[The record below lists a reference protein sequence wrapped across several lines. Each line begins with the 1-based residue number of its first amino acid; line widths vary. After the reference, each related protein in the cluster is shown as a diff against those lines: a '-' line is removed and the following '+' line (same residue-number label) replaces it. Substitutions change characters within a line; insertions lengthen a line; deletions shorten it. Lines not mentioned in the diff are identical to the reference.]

1 MSKKPL
7 PGRTNPTLTK
17 LSRALV
23 ASIGLFGVTLGDAYG
38 QQVALLDSGVD
49 PTRGFNIAPG
59 FNYYENTDDTS
70 DVSDREGEGHGTVSV
85 RVASEAFSGE
95 IVPFV
100 VTDGDLTRSNESQ
113 VRVARDN
120 ALADILGRSNIRVV
134 GFTWGTEGVSGA
146 AAPLMSDLSR
156 GGKVIAILAGNEF
169 GAQPNALSTASF
181 NLPGVIIVG
190 ATDADGVL
198 LPESNRAGTTAERYV
213 AAIGLPNANATRG
226 GTSWATARISGIAGA
241 VFLQN
246 PNLTANEVVDVILQ
260 SAEDRGAPGTDPV
273 YGRGVI
279 LSAEQVLNNVI
290 GPIDVPTEP
299 ETPPVTP
306 PSSGGGGGGGG
317 GGAAILLVGGALA
330 GAILLSKKS
339 STKLE
344 KTLVLDS
351 YGRGFQLD
359 LNDHVEINDG
369 ALHLSQFFNAMQH
382 KSINTGFDVPGMKT
396 QVAFSATALADP
408 RVDFI
413 EYFANPGD
421 RGIEPVNTNL
431 SLAMTSEL
439 SSSLLMNAAYQVD
452 PSREL
457 GAVGDLGVH
466 EEFGSSSFLSGAAFD
481 SVLSGFANQA
491 DTLSFR
497 YQHDDAKASYKLG
510 FVSVDQPG
518 SYQQQSLS
526 TILKASYAFSDQGGI
541 ALKFGQIEERGSVL
555 GGGASGVLG
564 VEKATTYALDLSGNI
579 KLIDGVSLV
588 ANYGVGRTEVESA
601 DKSLLKDFSTL
612 SSDWYSIG
620 LIGNNLFR
628 AKDQLGLAWSQ
639 PIKIQSGA
647 VNYSVP
653 DSRLS
658 NGDIGFN
665 TERINLSDTN
675 ATERNLEAYYRTML
689 TEKWELGG
697 FVSYR
702 QNPNHVSDFGDDTI
716 VMATLRLWQ

>member
-1 MSKKPL
+1 MSKKPQF
-7 PGRTNPTLTK
+7 GRTNPTLTK
-17 LSRALV
+17 LSRVIA

-38 QQVALLDSGVD
+38 QQIALLDSGVD

-100 VTDGDLTRSNESQ
+100 VTDGDLTRANEAQ

-181 NLPGVIIVG
+181 NLPGVVIVG

-198 LPESNRAGTTAERYV
+198 LPESNRAGNTAERYV
-213 AAIGLPNANATRG
+213 AAIGLPNAGATRG

-246 PNLTANEVVDVILQ
+246 PNLTADEVVDVILQ
-260 SAEDRGAPGTDPV
+260 SAEDRGAQGTDPV

-290 GPIDVPTEP
+290 GPIEVPTEP

-306 PSSGGGGGGGG
+306 PSSGGGGGG

-330 GAILLSKKS
+330 GAILLAKKS

-351 YGRGFQLD
+351 YGRSFQLD

-382 KSINTGFDVPGMKT
+382 KSIHTGFEVPGMKT

-408 RVDFI
+408 RIDFI
-413 EYFANPGD
+413 EYFASPGD

-431 SLAMTSEL
+431 SVAMTSKL
-439 SSSLLMNAAYQVD
+439 SSALSMNAAYQVD

-457 GAVGDLGVH
+457 GAVGELELH
-466 EEFGSSSFLSGAAFD
+466 EEFGTTSFLSGAAFD

-491 DTLSFR
+491 NTLSFQ
-497 YQHDDAKASYKLG
+497 YQQADASTSYQLG
-510 FVSVDQPG
+510 FVSVDQPS

-526 TILKASYAFSDQGGI
+526 TILQASHAFSDRGGI

-564 VEKATTYALDLSGNI
+564 VETATTYALDLSGNI

-620 LIGNNLFR
+620 LIGNNVFR

-653 DSRLS
+653 DTRLS

-665 TERINLSDTN
+665 TERINLSDTS

-689 TEKWELGG
+689 SDKWELGG

-702 QNPNHVSDFGDDTI
+702 QNPNHVSGLGDDTI

>member
-7 PGRTNPTLTK
+7 PRRTNPTLTK

-23 ASIGLFGVTLGDAYG
+23 TSIGLFGVTLGDAYG
-38 QQVALLDSGVD
+38 QQIALLDSGVD
-49 PTRGFNIAPG
+49 PSRGFNIAPG
-59 FNYYENTDDTS
+59 FNYYENTNDTS

-113 VRVARDN
+113 VRTARDN

-134 GFTWGTEGVSGA
+134 GFTWGTEGVSGT
-146 AAPLMSDLSR
+146 AAPLMGDLSR

-169 GAQPNALSTASF
+169 GAQPNTLSTSSF

-213 AAIGLPNANATRG
+213 AAIGLPNAGATRG

-246 PNLTANEVVDVILQ
+246 PNLTADEVVDVILQ
-260 SAEDRGAPGTDPV
+260 SAEDRGAQGTDPV

-290 GPIDVPTEP
+290 GPIDVPTDP

-306 PSSGGGGGGGG
+306 PSSGGGGGGG

-351 YGRGFQLD
+351 YGRGFQVD

-382 KSINTGFDVPGMKT
+382 KSINTGFEVPGMKT

-413 EYFANPGD
+413 EYFASPGD
-421 RGIEPVNTNL
+421 RGIEPINTNL

-439 SSSLLMNAAYQVD
+439 SESLAMNAAYQVD

-457 GAVGDLGVH
+457 GAIGDLGSH
-466 EEFGSSSFLSGAAFD
+466 DEFGNSSFLSGAAFD

-491 DTLSFR
+491 DTLSFN
-497 YQHDDAKASYKLG
+497 YQQRDAKTSYKLG

-518 SYQQQSLS
+518 AYQQQSLS
-526 TILKASYAFSDQGGI
+526 TILKASHEFSDRGGI

-689 TEKWELGG
+689 NDKWELGG

>member
-317 GGAAILLVGGALA
+317 GAAILLVGGALA

-413 EYFANPGD
+413 EYFASPGD

>member
-317 GGAAILLVGGALA
+317 GAAILLVGGALA

-413 EYFANPGD
+413 EYFASPGD

-466 EEFGSSSFLSGAAFD
+466 DEFGSSSFLSGAAFD

-497 YQHDDAKASYKLG
+497 YQQDDAKASYKLG

>member
-299 ETPPVTP
+299 GTPPVTP
-306 PSSGGGGGGGG
+306 PSSGGGGGG

-413 EYFANPGD
+413 EYFASPGD

>member
-306 PSSGGGGGGGG
+306 PSSGGGGG
-317 GGAAILLVGGALA
+317 AAILLVGGALA

-413 EYFANPGD
+413 EYFASPGD

>member
-413 EYFANPGD
+413 EYFASPGD